1 MSQSGTRL
9 RGGRGTSA
17 PVKRRDDMDGR
28 IRARRARVRAEA
40 VKRRQRRTLSLFVLL
55 LIVAGVSVA
64 LRSPLFEIGA
74 IEVRGV
80 NDARAEAVRDA
91 AAISKGQHLLTAP
104 LEEAQAQVERLAWV
118 GSAVVHRV
126 PPSTVAIDVTPR
138 RPLLTVETT
147 TASWKVDEDTVV
159 IAGGRVADA
168 PVINVGDLE
177 IPALGSVIDD
187 PTVQDAVEVHTRSPA
202 WLRRQ
207 VAVYRIR
214 GPRDLWLRLKIPQ
227 GEASD
232 SDSDSATVDVRF
244 GTAKDLPLKAEVLRV
259 LLPQAVEQQRDLDV
273 RAPANPVVVDSAVT
287 ASGSG

>member
-9 RGGRGTSA
+9 RGGQGTSA

-28 IRARRARVRAEA
+28 IRARRARVRAET

-80 NDARAEAVRDA
+80 NEARAEAVRDA

-168 PVINVGDLE
+168 PVINVGDLD

-227 GEASD
+227 GEA

>member
-9 RGGRGTSA
+9 RGGQRTGAS
-17 PVKRRDDMDGR
+17 VKRRDDMDGR

-55 LIVAGVSVA
+55 LIVAGVAVV

-80 NDARAEAVRDA
+80 SDGRAEAVRQA

-118 GSAVVHRV
+118 RSAVVHRV

-138 RPLLTVETT
+138 RPLLTVETS

-177 IPALGSVIDD
+177 IPPLGSVIEDQ
-187 PTVQDAVEVHTRSPA
+187 TVQDAVEVHTRSPA

-207 VAVYRIR
+207 VAVYRIQ
-214 GPRDLWLRLKIPQ
+214 GPRDLWLRLKIAQ
-227 GEASD
+227 GAGED
-232 SDSDSATVDVRF
+232 SDPATVDVRY